1 MNTKFSFILI
11 VTVIV
16 LLAAACTPAKT
27 SGSAPVRS
35 SDAIIPVTGEKAAE
49 TGHTEAEDVR
59 LWSGEIFMSDGSAPD
74 YESDA
79 PVNAPQDAQSECIPE
94 DSQPR
99 RNGGCVE

>member
-1 MNTKFSFILI
+1 MKTRLSLVLFI
-11 VTVIV
+11 VIIAF
-16 LLAAACTPAKT
+16 LAACTPTKT
-27 SGSAPVRS
+27 SGSAPVQS

-59 LWSGEIFMSDGSAPD
+59 LWSGEIFMSGGDAPD
-74 YESDA
+74 HAVIGLID
-79 PVNAPQDAQSECIPE
+79 VPQDAPSECISE